1 MNPVEMPIL
10 TMLMLGFLIL
20 MGTTIVVA
28 AAAAG
33 TWFYRY
39 YRRRNATLDVG
50 DDTLEENTDA
60 VDAPIKPPV
69 KRKRKTTRKETP

>member
-1 MNPVEMPIL
+1 MPI
-10 TMLMLGFLIL
+10 MLLLFLGFLIF
-20 MGTTIVVA
+20 MGTYIVVVSCLSE
-28 AAAAG
+28 AG
-33 TWFYRY
+33 IWFYRY